1 MFLHLCRC
9 CSFVG
14 KRGNG
19 AQAISIGK
27 NCDKFGIV
35 VHELGHVVGFWV
47 NASILFVYNT
57 THLILWR
64 MLTHLARTH
73 ATRSR
78 QSRPHYPRK
87 HHGGYVFSPS
97 FLPILLTTSERVEN
111 TNGHCAINS
120 FSCCITLTRTLS
132 TIESLRQLGTKIM

>member
-1 MFLHLCRC
+1 MFLHSCRC

-47 NASILFVYNT
+47 NASILFVYNAS
-57 THLILWR
+57 ILWR

-73 ATRSR
+73 ATR
-78 QSRPHYPRK
+78 PRTSWRV
-87 HHGGYVFSPS
+87 HFFPISPS
-97 FLPILLTTSERVEN
+97 LLTASERVEN
-111 TNGHCAINS
+111 INAPCAINC
-120 FSCCITLTRTLS
+120 FSCCFTLTRTLS
-132 TIESLRQLGTKIM
+132 TIESLRQLCTKTM